1 MLSCTLFPIPCL
13 TSGADEPS
21 ASRMHFSTALGE
33 CKAVA
38 NLWDASNR
46 VGLCGVSQNDI
57 RDEGGRER
65 EHAKLSAD
73 FSEQERLRRVMVVS
87 DYD

>member
-1 MLSCTLFPIPCL
+1 
-13 TSGADEPS
+13 
-21 ASRMHFSTALGE
+21 MHFSTALSE
-33 CKAVA
+33 RKAVA

-65 EHAKLSAD
+65 EHEKFSTD
-73 FSEQERLRRVMVVS
+73 FFEQKRLRRVMVVS